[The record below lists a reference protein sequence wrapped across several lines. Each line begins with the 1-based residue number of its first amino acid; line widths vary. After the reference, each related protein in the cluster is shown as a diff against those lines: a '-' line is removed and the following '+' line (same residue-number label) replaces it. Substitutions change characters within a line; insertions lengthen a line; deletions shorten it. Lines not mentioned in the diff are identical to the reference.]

1 MVRTI
6 VGGLGDEAGLECG
19 ERSREKDKNSV
30 KKQSN
35 SRKWSKNGCKVVLG
49 VPKSS
54 VEIQGR
60 VLALVDG

>member
-1 MVRTI
+1 MARTI

-30 KKQSN
+30 KKV
-35 SRKWSKNGCKVVLG
+35 KWSKMVENGCRVVLG

-60 VLALVDG
+60 VLALVDS